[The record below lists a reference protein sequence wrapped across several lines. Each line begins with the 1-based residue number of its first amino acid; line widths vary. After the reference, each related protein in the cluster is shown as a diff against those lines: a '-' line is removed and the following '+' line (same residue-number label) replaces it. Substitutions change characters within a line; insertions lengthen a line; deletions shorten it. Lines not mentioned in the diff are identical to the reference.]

1 MSTMTKDVE
10 ILKLDLSAEQ
20 AQKETDAV
28 AREEVLHVFLG
39 SIHFV
44 SIMCSPSSLK
54 ELVVGH
60 MLGEGLIQSINEIIS
75 LDFHGEDRCRV
86 NLRKTNVEDHFV
98 ASKPFARLIVSA
110 CGDVRYRSISELL
123 DKIELKPLPSWQV
136 PAKTV
141 GECVR
146 KLNFLAE
153 TFRKTGGVH
162 AAALFSRR
170 GKLIT
175 LAEDVGR
182 HNAVDKAIGAASLS
196 HRDLGQCFLTLSG
209 RLTGDIV
216 LKAARAGIP
225 ILASLAA
232 AVSSGV
238 EVASKADVTLAGF
251 VRGKRM
257 NVYSG
262 PQRIKL

>member
-1 MSTMTKDVE
+1 MSTLTKDVE
-10 ILKLDLSAEQ
+10 IVKLDLSAEQ

-28 AREEVLHVFLG
+28 AREDVLHIFLG
-39 SIHFV
+39 SIHLV

-60 MLGEGLIQSINEIIS
+60 LLGEGLIQSISEIVS
-75 LDFHGEDRCRV
+75 LNFGKNRCRV
-86 NLRKTNVEDHFV
+86 ALRKANVEDHFV
-98 ASKPFARLIVSA
+98 ASRPFSRLIVSA
-110 CGDVRYRSISELL
+110 CGAAGYRSLSELL
-123 DKIELKPLPSWQV
+123 DKIELKPLPAWQV
-136 PAKTV
+136 QAKAVMECVTKLNSLAKTF
-141 GECVR
+141 
-146 KLNFLAE
+146 K
-153 TFRKTGGVH
+153 KTGGVH

-170 GKLIT
+170 GKLIS
-175 LAEDVGR
+175 LAEDIGR

-216 LKAARAGIP
+216 LKAARARIP

-238 EVASKADVTLAGF
+238 EVARKADVTLAGF
-251 VRGKRM
+251 VRGRRM
-257 NVYSG
+257 NIYSG
-262 PQRIKL
+262 PQRIKF